1 MWKPASSRS
10 WSSGPDVH
18 IVLTDV
24 LTCPSCGEEHGLI
37 ARSDRI
43 AERRILEGALAC
55 PNCKRLFP
63 IVDGVAWL
71 NEAGPIAG
79 TAAPPGEAEASA
91 NAAIRIAALLGF
103 ERANGFVLLAGPA
116 ARHADRVAALAE
128 HAGIVAAV
136 RAGAPLPT
144 ATRASRLVIGNA
156 LPFSPGSLRG
166 IWLGGGDAW
175 PLLESATRALHPTAR
190 LVLDPAPDDIERRLP
205 PGFRIVARQEGTVLC
220 ARTL

>member
-1 MWKPASSRS
+1 
-10 WSSGPDVH
+10 VH

-71 NEAGPIAG
+71 NEEGPGTGAAAAPAG
-79 TAAPPGEAEASA
+79 TESEAPAD
-91 NAAIRIAALLGF
+91 AAIRIAALLGL

-116 ARHADRVAALAE
+116 ARHAGAVAALAE
-128 HAGIVAAV
+128 SAGIVAAV
-136 RAGAPLPT
+136 GAGEPVPA
-144 ATRASRLVIGNA
+144 AARASRLVIGEA

-166 IWLGGGDAW
+166 IWLGGRAAET
-175 PLLESATRALHPTAR
+175 LLESATRALHPTAR
-190 LVLDPAPDDIERRLP
+190 LVLDPAPDDVEQRLP
-205 PGFRIVARQEGTVLC
+205 PAYRVTARQEGTVLC
-220 ARTL
+220 AHTL